1 MIKAVRAL
9 LDFLYLAQ
17 LTSHTNETIHRLQD
31 SLAAFH
37 NNKAIFVDLGVRE
50 HFNIPKLHSLS
61 HYESSI
67 RQFGTTD
74 NYNTEQSEHLHIDMA
89 KDAYR
94 ATNHKDEYSQMTIWL
109 ERREKIERHAAL
121 INWRQQG
128 NQHDPPP
135 RTPIGP
141 PRAPAQRLKMPRNPS
156 VKAETICDIITRYGA
171 IDFADALGDFIAGV
185 LNDILPGRAT
195 RYRGEDI
202 FLPFSRVPV
211 YHSIKFTKSSN
222 PEESE
227 IVDAVHA
234 RPEQRDSRGRII
246 PSRFDPVLVKVREQ
260 TGQGN
265 KGM

>member
-1 MIKAVRAL
+1 VRAL

-17 LTSHTNETIHRLQD
+17 FSSHTNETIRRLQD

-37 NNKAIFVDLGVRE
+37 DNKAIFIDLGVRE
-50 HFNIPKLHSLS
+50 HLNIPKLHSLS

-74 NYNTEQSEHLHIDMA
+74 NYNTEQSERLHIDMA

-109 ERREKIERHAAL
+109 ERREKIERHREFV
-121 INWRQQG
+121 NWRQQG
-128 NQHDPPP
+128 NLNEPPS

-141 PRAPAQRLKMPRNPS
+141 PHMPTQRLKIAQKPS
-156 VKAETICDIITRYGA
+156 VKAESLRDIIERYGA
-171 IDFADALGDFIAGV
+171 VDFADELGDFIAGV
-185 LNDILPGRAT
+185 LNEMLPGRAT
-195 RYRGEDI
+195 RYRGENI

-211 YHSIKFTKSSN
+211 FHTMRFTKSRN
-222 PEESE
+222 PGQLET
-227 IVDAVHA
+227 VDAVHA
-234 RPEQRDSRGRII
+234 RPEQRDSHGRII
-246 PSRFDPVLVKVREQ
+246 PPRFDTVLVKGREQ
-260 TGQGN
+260 SGQGN